1 MNGVLRERFT
11 ASSSSGLEKVKIDTT
26 DRRLDVA
33 LGNDLGLTDALGV

>member
-26 DRRLDVA
+26 DRRVDEA
-33 LGNDLGLTDALGV
+33 FGRRSGFN